1 MQVESRGNLFTMPR
15 RRRFK
20 PRTDCEAILGKLSLL
35 VNPITLNPSFD
46 KGGAC
51 CKPTVCHLR
60 CGDALDSVDCVYSGL
75 VVYAARLKWQGLV
88 ANPWFATYGVGD
100 AGYCWY
106 YWDSVYACYT
116 EYAATR

>member
-20 PRTDCEAILGKLSLL
+20 PRKDCEAILGKLSLL

-60 CGDALDSVDCVYSGL
+60 CGDALDSGDNV
-75 VVYAARLKWQGLV
+75 
-88 ANPWFATYGVGD
+88 D
-100 AGYCWY
+100 AGDTVGIYGNRLNGY
-106 YWDSVYACYT
+106 QSNDYI
-116 EYAATR
+116 

>member
-20 PRTDCEAILGKLSLL
+20 PRKDCEAILGKLSLL
-35 VNPITLNPSFD
+35 VNPITLHPSFG

-51 CKPTVCHLR
+51 CKPLVCHLR
-60 CGDALDSVDCVYSGL
+60 CGDAVDCVYSLYSGYSVL

-88 ANPWFATYGVGD
+88 ANL
-100 AGYCWY
+100 
-106 YWDSVYACYT
+106 
-116 EYAATR
+116 